1 MTGISNKK
9 AMHSSVPTSQAV
21 EETNKKRRRKR
32 GGKKRNRSKP
42 YSHKNAEQRFVI
54 FIYFIKTP
62 LTLSNF
68 FQILNVFIV
77 SQLIN
82 FVKLTSLCNNK
93 MSKRLSK
100 TATRNQAIEMMA
112 TDVPSYIP
120 TVSTSQNTRNVSV
133 CDRYQKNRDLN
144 QSHFSANNQ
153 PRSSFISSNYHQ
165 SNSSIAN
172 ISSPQHKKSLEEDIF
187 NIKNLPNIQL
197 QTKGLFCF

>member
-1 MTGISNKK
+1 
-9 AMHSSVPTSQAV
+9 
-21 EETNKKRRRKR
+21 
-32 GGKKRNRSKP
+32 
-42 YSHKNAEQRFVI
+42 
-54 FIYFIKTP
+54 
-62 LTLSNF
+62 
-68 FQILNVFIV
+68 
-77 SQLIN
+77 
-82 FVKLTSLCNNK
+82 

-100 TATRNQAIEMMA
+100 TATRNQAINMMA
-112 TDVPSYIP
+112 SDIP
-120 TVSTSQNTRNVSV
+120 TISTSQNTRNVSV

-144 QSHFSANNQ
+144 PSHFPANNQ